1 MLLSCTSRCGSSPC
15 QAEPSWGML
24 DIFVVK
30 RLQSVMA
37 LDALRSSHPVSVPIP
52 DPAIINQIF
61 DIITY
66 DKGTDDGA
74 ESVLGSLGS
83 LGQQNLVYTFF

>member
-1 MLLSCTSRCGSSPC
+1 MLSTTAPDAYPSPRRV

-52 DPAIINQIF
+52 DPAKINQIF

-66 DKGTDDGA
+66 DKGNA
-74 ESVLGSLGS
+74 GSGQLWRASAS
-83 LGQQNLVYTFF
+83 LSI